1 MQRVTRERI
10 SDTFDHRLDPVL
22 QVRKMILWLEERCKW
37 TKPEARIFINL
48 LSDLRP
54 QQVIAGLYT
63 MRLLVP
69 KEHLPK

>member
-1 MQRVTRERI
+1 MQCVTCERI
-10 SDTFDHRLDPVL
+10 SDTFSHRLDPVL
-22 QVRKMILWLEERCKW
+22 RVRKMILWLEDRCKW

-48 LSDLRP
+48 PSDLRP
-54 QQVIAGLYT
+54 RQVIAGLYT